1 MAFCS
6 LLFGLAAV
14 AQQAPDSDV
23 LQLGPGVTTPK
34 LTHKQEPTYSD
45 GARAAHVQGAVLL
58 QIVVDEQGFPQD
70 ITVLSPLG
78 FGLDEKAIEA
88 VSAWRFKPGQK
99 DGKKVKVRATVEV
112 DFRFSGQGFDEKAE
126 QRRTRFNAIASRLNK
141 NPNAKPTEQEVA
153 AIQDLASHK
162 YAAASYALGVWQ
174 TKGYGV
180 PKDEAAGLA
189 NIQKAADQNYGPAM
203 FTIGR
208 AQLNGD
214 PAKGLALIRQA
225 AVLGSREAQFML
237 GGIYEDGKDVEI
249 DLARSERYFRLC
261 AASGTPECQFKLGQ
275 LLIRSPQR
283 KESDWLQGIAWLEL
297 AQGHE
302 FGPAKEAVE
311 TEVAKLTPEQNQSV
325 TRLRGQLERKD

>member
-1 MAFCS
+1 
-6 LLFGLAAV
+6 
-14 AQQAPDSDV
+14 
-23 LQLGPGVTTPK
+23 
-34 LTHKQEPTYSD
+34 
-45 GARAAHVQGAVLL
+45 
-58 QIVVDEQGFPQD
+58 
-70 ITVLSPLG
+70 
-78 FGLDEKAIEA
+78 
-88 VSAWRFKPGQK
+88 
-99 DGKKVKVRATVEV
+99 
-112 DFRFSGQGFDEKAE
+112 
-126 QRRTRFNAIASRLNK
+126 
-141 NPNAKPTEQEVA
+141 
-153 AIQDLASHK
+153 
-162 YAAASYALGVWQ
+162 LGVWQ

-180 PKDEAAGLA
+180 PKDEAVGLA

-249 DLARSERYFRLC
+249 DLARSKRYFRLC

-302 FGPAKEAVE
+302 FGPAKAAVQ